1 MISYLSLW
9 IPGTLNRVSRL
20 YSSAQAAL
28 LAALM
33 LVAPISQAVSTVS
46 IVRSQQEGNIHIFS
60 INFSRDVEG
69 LERQDLVTNGI
80 IDALGGGGAS
90 YTARIRHTNPAES
103 IFLSIYRDVVTDS
116 NGEGN
121 FAATRIYPPTNLLS
135 ISPETGVVLGL
146 TPRAGDGLPLENQL
160 QAAVFP
166 IAYAYPV
173 ADRPYPMRVTFD
185 RAVGGFNADNIK
197 VNGELRRFSGVGSEY
212 FFEVIPSAESNR
224 LRVSLEFDDSGNNV
238 QLDAISIPILM
249 RDDRLNRLD
258 SVLADLEGREQP
270 TGPVDELGRSD
281 GNPVQLPPQADPDA
295 ADAQPVSPEIAASIF
310 SDEAYEAIAQTD
322 PIGLGDDF
330 ISSEAIALARRLS
343 ERELRL
349 QANKEET
356 ARAAEAIRLAELE
369 RQQRSFLHNFR
380 ALAGAGIASG
390 GDQLISSAGDVTVDF
405 KANTGTQFFGGGQY
419 YLPTFEDF
427 SIRAAYEYTNA
438 ESAGDFG
445 TILERSDFTGGFM
458 YDYRPWKMQVG
469 ADLIYS
475 IPSVQYAAGITESS
489 DFIYTSDMENAVGF
503 RFHAGI
509 LPIPQLKVE
518 FRLIAALEYNAI
530 ATRGG
535 SSNDQQTSSV
545 SASGFALLFSGVIGL
560 KGND

>member
-1 MISYLSLW
+1 MISSLLLKMPIKQNPVSLLYLL
-9 IPGTLNRVSRL
+9 
-20 YSSAQAAL
+20 AQASLFTAL
-28 LAALM
+28 TLM
-33 LVAPISQAVSTVS
+33 VTTIQAVSTVS
-46 IVRSQQEGNIHIFS
+46 ISRSQQNGNIHTFN
-60 INFSRDVEG
+60 INFSREVQG

-90 YTARIRHTNPAES
+90 YVVRIRHTNPAES

-116 NGEGN
+116 SGEGN

-135 ISPETGVVLGL
+135 INPDSGVVLGL

-173 ADRPYPMRVTFD
+173 ANRPYPMRVTFD

-258 SVLADLEGREQP
+258 SVLAELEGNQP
-270 TGPVDELGRSD
+270 ASEPADQLGRSQ
-281 GNPVQLPPQADPDA
+281 GNPVQLPQQGEASADTNAEVLDPK
-295 ADAQPVSPEIAASIF
+295 IAASIF

-322 PIGLGDDF
+322 PIALGDDF

-349 QANKEET
+349 QANKE
-356 ARAAEAIRLAELE
+356 AAEAIQVAELE
-369 RQQRSFLHNFR
+369 RQRRGFLNNFR
-380 ALAGAGIASG
+380 ALFGAGVSDG
-390 GDQLISSAGDVTVDF
+390 GDQLISSGGDVSVDF
-405 KANTGTQFFGGGQY
+405 KANTGTQYFGGAQY
-419 YLPTFEDF
+419 YLPDFEDF
-427 SIRAAYEYTNA
+427 SVRAAYEYT
-438 ESAGDFG
+438 SSQSSGDYG

-458 YDYRPWKMQVG
+458 YDYRPWKTQIG

-475 IPSVQYAAGITESS
+475 IPTVSYANGITGSS

-535 SSNDQQTSSV
+535 NSDDQQTASI
-545 SASGFALLFSGVIGL
+545 SASGFALLFSGIVGFEGGWDIW
-560 KGND
+560 

>member
-1 MISYLSLW
+1 MTS
-9 IPGTLNRVSRL
+9 
-20 YSSAQAAL
+20 YSSCKVPTKLNLVSKPYFGAQAVL
-28 LAALM
+28 LVALM
-33 LVAPISQAVSTVS
+33 LVASSTQAVSTVS
-46 IVRSQQEGNIHIFS
+46 IVRSQQEGNIHIFN
-60 INFSRDVEG
+60 INFSREVEG

-90 YTARIRHTNPAES
+90 YTARIRHTNPTES

-116 NGEGN
+116 SGEGN

-135 ISPETGVVLGL
+135 ISPDTGVVLGL
-146 TPRAGDGLPLENQL
+146 TPRASDGLPLENQL

-173 ADRPYPMRVTFD
+173 ANRPYPMRVSFD

-224 LRVSLEFDDSGNNV
+224 LRVSLEFDDSGSNV

-258 SVLADLEGREQP
+258 SVLADLEGDEQP

-281 GNPVQLPPQADPDA
+281 GNPVQLPQQADPDA
-295 ADAQPVSPEIAASIF
+295 ADAELVSPELAASIF

-322 PIGLGDDF
+322 PIALGDDF
-330 ISSEAIALARRLS
+330 ISSEAIALARQLN
-343 ERELRL
+343 EREQRL
-349 QANKEET
+349 QAQKEAA
-356 ARAAEAIRLAELE
+356 ARVRLAEIKE
-369 RQQRSFLHNFR
+369 RESSFLYNFR

-390 GDQLISSAGDVTVDF
+390 GDQLVASNGDVTVDF

-419 YLPTFEDF
+419 YLPTFDDF

-445 TILERSDFTGGFM
+445 TILERNDFTGGFM
-458 YDYRPWKMQVG
+458 YDYRPWKMQLG

-475 IPSVQYAAGITESS
+475 IPTVQYAGGITGSS
-489 DFIYTSDMENAVGF
+489 DFIYTSDLENAVGF

-535 SSNDQQTSSV
+535 SSTDQQTSSV
-545 SASGFALLFSGVIGL
+545 SASGFALLFSGVIGF
-560 KGND
+560 KGNN

>member
-1 MISYLSLW
+1 MTSYSSCKV
-9 IPGTLNRVSRL
+9 PTTLNLVSKP
-20 YSSAQAAL
+20 YFGAQAVL
-28 LAALM
+28 LIALM
-33 LVAPISQAVSTVS
+33 LVASSTQAVSTVS
-46 IVRSQQEGNIHIFS
+46 IVRSQQEGNIHIFN
-60 INFSRDVEG
+60 INFSREVEG

-90 YTARIRHTNPAES
+90 YTARIRHTNPTES

-116 NGEGN
+116 SGEGN

-173 ADRPYPMRVTFD
+173 ANRPYPMRVSFD

-224 LRVSLEFDDSGNNV
+224 LRVSLEFDDSGSNV

-258 SVLADLEGREQP
+258 SVLADLEGDEQP

-281 GNPVQLPPQADPDA
+281 GNPVQLPQQADPDA
-295 ADAQPVSPEIAASIF
+295 DDAQPISPELAASIF

-322 PIGLGDDF
+322 PIALGDDF
-330 ISSEAIALARRLS
+330 ISSEAIALARQLN
-343 ERELRL
+343 EREQRL
-349 QANKEET
+349 QAQKEAA
-356 ARAAEAIRLAELE
+356 ARVRLAEIKE
-369 RQQRSFLHNFR
+369 RESSFLYNFR

-390 GDQLISSAGDVTVDF
+390 GDQLVASNGDVTVDF

-419 YLPTFEDF
+419 YLPTFDDF

-445 TILERSDFTGGFM
+445 TILERNDFTGGFM
-458 YDYRPWKMQVG
+458 YDYRPWKMQLG

-475 IPSVQYAAGITESS
+475 IPTVQYAGGITGSS
-489 DFIYTSDMENAVGF
+489 DFIYTSDLENAVGF

-535 SSNDQQTSSV
+535 SSTDQQTSSV
-545 SASGFALLFSGVIGL
+545 SASGFALLFSGVIGF
-560 KGND
+560 KGNN

>member
-1 MISYLSLW
+1 M
-9 IPGTLNRVSRL
+9 
-20 YSSAQAAL
+20 
-28 LAALM
+28 
-33 LVAPISQAVSTVS
+33 
-46 IVRSQQEGNIHIFS
+46 
-60 INFSRDVEG
+60 
-69 LERQDLVTNGI
+69 
-80 IDALGGGGAS
+80 
-90 YTARIRHTNPAES
+90 
-103 IFLSIYRDVVTDS
+103 
-116 NGEGN
+116 
-121 FAATRIYPPTNLLS
+121 
-135 ISPETGVVLGL
+135 VLGL
-146 TPRAGDGLPLENQL
+146 TPRASDGLPLENQL

-173 ADRPYPMRVTFD
+173 ADRPYPMRVSFD

-258 SVLADLEGREQP
+258 SVLADLEGGEQP
-270 TGPVDELGRSD
+270 AGPVDELGRSD
-281 GNPVQLPPQADPDA
+281 GNPVQLPQQADPDA
-295 ADAQPVSPEIAASIF
+295 ADAELVSPELAASIF

-322 PIGLGDDF
+322 PIALGDDF
-330 ISSEAIALARRLS
+330 ISSEAIALARQLN
-343 ERELRL
+343 EREQRL
-349 QANKEET
+349 QAQKEAA
-356 ARAAEAIRLAELE
+356 ARVRLAEIKE
-369 RQQRSFLHNFR
+369 RESSFLYNFR

-390 GDQLISSAGDVTVDF
+390 GDQLVASNGDVTVDF

-445 TILERSDFTGGFM
+445 TILERNDFTGGFM
-458 YDYRPWKMQVG
+458 YDYRPWKMQLG

-475 IPSVQYAAGITESS
+475 IPTVQYAGGITGSS
-489 DFIYTSDMENAVGF
+489 DFIYTSDLENAVGF

-535 SSNDQQTSSV
+535 SSTDQQTSSV
-545 SASGFALLFSGVIGL
+545 SASGFALLFSGVIGF
-560 KGND
+560 KGNN